1 MMLADKIM
9 KERKKKGW
17 SQEELAE
24 QLDVSRQSVSKWE
37 GGLSVPDLDKIIAMS
52 ELFGV
57 STDYLLKKEQGA
69 EHAGHEER
77 EAPASAEP
85 TQKTEPL
92 REVTYHE
99 AVEYMACVEKRS
111 WRIAL
116 GVMLCIISPI
126 TLILL
131 GGFSDLG
138 ILSEAVGVAIGLF
151 VLFTLVATAVALFIL
166 NGMPL
171 LKYEYLEKEATHLSP
186 DLCEDV
192 STRHNAY
199 QSTHIAMLTV
209 GCILCIVGVIP
220 LVILAVLTESE
231 LWALICVGILFVLAA
246 VGVFLLV
253 RTCHVNGSYQKL
265 LQIGD
270 YSISEK
276 NGGNDLIQSIYWG
289 VTTALYLAISFL
301 SGAWHITWIIWVLAG
316 VLSPVVDLI
325 VKKKKNK

>member
-1 MMLADKIM
+1 MLADKIM

-57 STDYLLKKEQGA
+57 STDYLLKKEQDA
-69 EHAGHEER
+69 EPAPQEKG

-85 TQKTEPL
+85 APKTESL

-99 AVEYMACVEKRS
+99 AMEYMACVEKHS

-126 TLILL
+126 AIILL

-138 ILSEAVGVAIGLF
+138 ILSEAVGVAIGLLA
-151 VLFTLVATAVALFIL
+151 LFTLVATAVAFFIL

-171 LKYEYLEKEATHLSP
+171 SRYEYLEKDAIRISP
-186 DLCEDV
+186 ELCEDV
-192 STRHNAY
+192 TARHKAY
-199 QSTHIAMLTV
+199 QFTHTAMLTV
-209 GCILCIVGVIP
+209 GCILCMIGVVP
-220 LVILAVLTESE
+220 LVVLSVLTQSE
-231 LWALICVGILFVLAA
+231 LWTLICLGILLVLVA
-246 VGVFLLV
+246 VGVFLIV
-253 RTCHVNGSYQKL
+253 RTCFINGSYQKL

-270 YSISEK
+270 YSFDEK
-276 NGGNDLIQSIYWG
+276 TANSDLIQSIYWG